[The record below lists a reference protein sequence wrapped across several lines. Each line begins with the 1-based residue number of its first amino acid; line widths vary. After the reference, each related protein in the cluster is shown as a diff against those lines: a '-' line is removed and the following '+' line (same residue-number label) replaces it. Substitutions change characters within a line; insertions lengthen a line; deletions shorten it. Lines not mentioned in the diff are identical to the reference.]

1 MEETKISELRLQQ
14 DCYMWF
20 ISPKNPIWLIN
31 KYRFRDKV
39 LEEMFVLGF
48 VTSTQPTT
56 FKTSATIT
64 HISQDMITI
73 GAFNSTNVTSFLLT
87 PVKV

>member
-1 MEETKISELRLQQ
+1 
-14 DCYMWF
+14 
-20 ISPKNPIWLIN
+20 
-31 KYRFRDKV
+31 

>member
-1 MEETKISELRLQQ
+1 
-14 DCYMWF
+14 MWF